1 MKRISAD
8 QEYDFTPQAK
18 GAACGTCKRF
28 SYRLNT
34 CTRIGEQRAPIN
46 IACDKYDE
54 RPEGYQHPADV
65 ISVDDTATEA
75 APVATQKCNRCGKE
89 LPLTDFARLR
99 GETRRKTCRKC
110 MGELVLTGRSKK
122 AAKKPRPGKKAKA
135 YEAPAVE
142 ELPSTMGA
150 VPRPEPPVVM
160 PDVDLEA
167 AAAQDDIVPEGWPAH
182 PFRGGRPVSEWS
194 PAELI
199 EELRSRGFTG
209 HVERREKYAL

>member
-1 MKRISAD
+1 MKRIPSE
-8 QEYDFTPQAK
+8 QEYSFTPQAK

-46 IACDKYDE
+46 IACDKYEE

-65 ISVDDTATEA
+65 ISVDNTATEA

-122 AAKKPRPGKKAKA
+122 AAKKPQRKKKD
-135 YEAPAVE
+135 YEAPATE
-142 ELPSTMGA
+142 ELPSGVGTVLGT
-150 VPRPEPPVVM
+150 
-160 PDVDLEA
+160 EA
-167 AAAQDDIVPEGWPAH
+167 P
-182 PFRGGRPVSEWS
+182 
-194 PAELI
+194 
-199 EELRSRGFTG
+199 
-209 HVERREKYAL
+209 VERRQAVMKSAADLTDGELFAELRARGYAGKLERMERK

>member
-46 IACDKYDE
+46 IACDKYEE

-65 ISVDDTATEA
+65 ISVDDAATEA

-99 GETRRKTCRKC
+99 GDTRRKTCRKC

-122 AAKKPRPGKKAKA
+122 AAKKPQRKKKD
-135 YEAPAVE
+135 YEAPTAE
-142 ELPSTMGA
+142 ELPSGVGA
-150 VPRPEPPVVM
+150 V
-160 PDVDLEA
+160 LGTEA
-167 AAAQDDIVPEGWPAH
+167 
-182 PFRGGRPVSEWS
+182 
-194 PAELI
+194 PAETHQTVMKTKSAADLTDG
-199 EELRSRGFTG
+199 ELFAELRARGFAG
-209 HVERREKYAL
+209 KVERMERKESDI

>member
-1 MKRISAD
+1 MKRISAE
-8 QEYDFTPQAK
+8 QEYNFTPQAK

-46 IACDKYDE
+46 IACDKYEE

-110 MGELVLTGRSKK
+110 MGELASSARKKK
-122 AAKKPRPGKKAKA
+122 AAKKPQRKKKD
-135 YEAPAVE
+135 YEAPATE
-142 ELPSTMGA
+142 ELPSGVGA
-150 VPRPEPPVVM
+150 VLGPEAP
-160 PDVDLEA
+160 
-167 AAAQDDIVPEGWPAH
+167 
-182 PFRGGRPVSEWS
+182 
-194 PAELI
+194 
-199 EELRSRGFTG
+199 
-209 HVERREKYAL
+209 VERRHAVMKMKSAADLTDEELFVELRARGYAGKVERMERKEYDI

>member
-1 MKRISAD
+1 MKRIPSE
-8 QEYDFTPQAK
+8 QEYSFTPQAK

-46 IACDKYDE
+46 IACDKYEE

-110 MGELVLTGRSKK
+110 MGELASSARKKK
-122 AAKKPRPGKKAKA
+122 AAKKPQRKKKD
-135 YEAPAVE
+135 YEAPSTE
-142 ELPSTMGA
+142 ELPSGVGA
-150 VPRPEPPVVM
+150 VLGTEAPVESRQAVIKTRPAADLT
-160 PDVDLEA
+160 DVEL
-167 AAAQDDIVPEGWPAH
+167 
-182 PFRGGRPVSEWS
+182 F
-194 PAELI
+194 AEL
-199 EELRSRGFTG
+199 RARGYTG
-209 HVERREKYAL
+209 KVERMERKEYDI

>member
-1 MKRISAD
+1 MKRIPSE
-8 QEYDFTPQAK
+8 QEYSFTPQAK

-34 CTRIGEQRAPIN
+34 CTRMGEQRAPIN
-46 IACDKYDE
+46 IACDKYEE

-122 AAKKPRPGKKAKA
+122 AAKKPQRKKKD
-135 YEAPAVE
+135 YEAPSTE
-142 ELPSTMGA
+142 ELPSGVGA
-150 VPRPEPPVVM
+150 V
-160 PDVDLEA
+160 LGTEA
-167 AAAQDDIVPEGWPAH
+167 P
-182 PFRGGRPVSEWS
+182 
-194 PAELI
+194 
-199 EELRSRGFTG
+199 
-209 HVERREKYAL
+209 VERRQAVTKMKSAADLTDGELFAELRARGYAGKVERMERKEYDI

>member
-1 MKRISAD
+1 MKRIPAD

-99 GETRRKTCRKC
+99 GDTRRKTCRKC
-110 MGELVLTGRSKK
+110 MGELASSARKKK
-122 AAKKPRPGKKAKA
+122 AAKKPQRKKKD
-135 YEAPAVE
+135 YEAPATE
-142 ELPSTMGA
+142 ELPSGVGA
-150 VPRPEPPVVM
+150 V
-160 PDVDLEA
+160 LGTEA
-167 AAAQDDIVPEGWPAH
+167 P
-182 PFRGGRPVSEWS
+182 
-194 PAELI
+194 
-199 EELRSRGFTG
+199 
-209 HVERREKYAL
+209 VERRQAVMKSAADLTDGELFAELRTRGYAGKVERMERKEYDI

>member
-1 MKRISAD
+1 MKRISAE
-8 QEYDFTPQAK
+8 QEYSFTPQVK

-89 LPLTDFARLR
+89 LPITDFARLR

-110 MGELVLTGRSKK
+110 MGELASSARKKK
-122 AAKKPRPGKKAKA
+122 AAKKPQRKKKD
-135 YEAPAVE
+135 YEAPSTE
-142 ELPSTMGA
+142 ELPSGVGA
-150 VPRPEPPVVM
+150 VLGTEAPVESRQAVIKTRPAADLT
-160 PDVDLEA
+160 DVEL
-167 AAAQDDIVPEGWPAH
+167 
-182 PFRGGRPVSEWS
+182 F
-194 PAELI
+194 AEL
-199 EELRSRGFTG
+199 RARGYTG
-209 HVERREKYAL
+209 KVERMERKEYDI

>member
-1 MKRISAD
+1 MKRISAE
-8 QEYDFTPQAK
+8 QEYSFTPQAK

-110 MGELVLTGRSKK
+110 MGELASSARKKK
-122 AAKKPRPGKKAKA
+122 AAKKPQRKKKD
-135 YEAPAVE
+135 YEAPATE
-142 ELPSTMGA
+142 ELPSGVGTVLGTEAPVEVRQA
-150 VPRPEPPVVM
+150 VM
-160 PDVDLEA
+160 KTKSAADLTDGEL
-167 AAAQDDIVPEGWPAH
+167 
-182 PFRGGRPVSEWS
+182 F
-194 PAELI
+194 AEL
-199 EELRSRGFTG
+199 RARGFAG
-209 HVERREKYAL
+209 KVERMERKEYDI

>member
-1 MKRISAD
+1 MKRISAE
-8 QEYDFTPQAK
+8 QEYSFTPQAK

-110 MGELVLTGRSKK
+110 MGELASSARKKK
-122 AAKKPRPGKKAKA
+122 AAKKPQRKKKD
-135 YEAPAVE
+135 YEAPATE
-142 ELPSTMGA
+142 ELPSGVGTVLGTEAPVESRQA
-150 VPRPEPPVVM
+150 VM
-160 PDVDLEA
+160 KSAADLTDGEL
-167 AAAQDDIVPEGWPAH
+167 
-182 PFRGGRPVSEWS
+182 F
-194 PAELI
+194 AEL
-199 EELRSRGFTG
+199 RARGFAG
-209 HVERREKYAL
+209 KVERMERKEYDI

>member
-1 MKRISAD
+1 MKKISAE
-8 QEYDFTPQAK
+8 QEYSFTPQAK

-46 IACDKYDE
+46 IACDKYEE

-110 MGELVLTGRSKK
+110 MSELVSSARKKK
-122 AAKKPRPGKKAKA
+122 AAKKPQRKKKD
-135 YEAPAVE
+135 YEAPATE
-142 ELPSTMGA
+142 ELPSGVGA
-150 VPRPEPPVVM
+150 V
-160 PDVDLEA
+160 LGIEA
-167 AAAQDDIVPEGWPAH
+167 P
-182 PFRGGRPVSEWS
+182 
-194 PAELI
+194 
-199 EELRSRGFTG
+199 
-209 HVERREKYAL
+209 VERRQAVTKMKSAADLTDGELFAELRARGYAGKVERMERKEYDI

>member
-1 MKRISAD
+1 MKRIPSE
-8 QEYDFTPQAK
+8 QEYSFTPQAK

-46 IACDKYDE
+46 IACDKYEE

-89 LPLTDFARLR
+89 LPITDFARLR

-110 MGELVLTGRSKK
+110 MGELASSARKKK
-122 AAKKPRPGKKAKA
+122 AAKKPQRKKKD
-135 YEAPAVE
+135 YEAPSTE
-142 ELPSTMGA
+142 ELPSGVGA
-150 VPRPEPPVVM
+150 VLGTEAPVESRQADM
-160 PDVDLEA
+160 KMKSA
-167 AAAQDDIVPEGWPAH
+167 ACMTDEEL
-182 PFRGGRPVSEWS
+182 F
-194 PAELI
+194 AEL
-199 EELRSRGFTG
+199 RARGFNG
-209 HVERREKYAL
+209 KVERMERKEYDI

>member
-1 MKRISAD
+1 MKRIPSE
-8 QEYDFTPQAK
+8 QEYSFTPQTK

-89 LPLTDFARLR
+89 LPITDFARLR

-110 MGELVLTGRSKK
+110 MGELASSARKKK
-122 AAKKPRPGKKAKA
+122 AAKKPQRKKKD
-135 YEAPAVE
+135 YEAPSTE
-142 ELPSTMGA
+142 ELPSGVGA
-150 VPRPEPPVVM
+150 VLGTEAPVESRQAVIKTRPAADLT
-160 PDVDLEA
+160 DVEL
-167 AAAQDDIVPEGWPAH
+167 
-182 PFRGGRPVSEWS
+182 F
-194 PAELI
+194 AEL
-199 EELRSRGFTG
+199 RHRGFAG
-209 HVERREKYAL
+209 KVERMERKEYDI

>member
-1 MKRISAD
+1 MKKISAD

-46 IACDKYDE
+46 IACDKYEE

-122 AAKKPRPGKKAKA
+122 AAKKPQRKKKD
-135 YEAPAVE
+135 YEAPATE
-142 ELPSTMGA
+142 ELPSGVGA
-150 VPRPEPPVVM
+150 VLGTEAPVERCQAVIKSAA
-160 PDVDLEA
+160 DLTDE
-167 AAAQDDIVPEGWPAH
+167 EL
-182 PFRGGRPVSEWS
+182 F
-194 PAELI
+194 AEL
-199 EELRSRGFTG
+199 RARGYAG
-209 HVERREKYAL
+209 KVERMERKEYDI

>member
-1 MKRISAD
+1 MKRIPSE
-8 QEYDFTPQAK
+8 QEYSFTPQAK

-46 IACDKYDE
+46 IACDKYEE

-110 MGELVLTGRSKK
+110 MGELVSSSRSKK
-122 AAKKPRPGKKAKA
+122 AAKKPQRKKKD
-135 YEAPAVE
+135 YEAPAAE
-142 ELPSTMGA
+142 ELPSGVGA
-150 VPRPEPPVVM
+150 VLGTEAPVESRQAAIKTRPAADLT
-160 PDVDLEA
+160 DVEL
-167 AAAQDDIVPEGWPAH
+167 
-182 PFRGGRPVSEWS
+182 F
-194 PAELI
+194 AEL
-199 EELRSRGFTG
+199 RARGYAG
-209 HVERREKYAL
+209 KVERMERKEYDI

>member
-46 IACDKYDE
+46 IACDKYEE

-110 MGELVLTGRSKK
+110 MGELASSARKKK
-122 AAKKPRPGKKAKA
+122 AAKKPQRKKKD
-135 YEAPAVE
+135 YEAPATE
-142 ELPSTMGA
+142 ELPSGVGA
-150 VPRPEPPVVM
+150 VLGTEAPVETHQAVTKIKSAA
-160 PDVDLEA
+160 DLTDE
-167 AAAQDDIVPEGWPAH
+167 EL
-182 PFRGGRPVSEWS
+182 F
-194 PAELI
+194 AEL
-199 EELRSRGFTG
+199 RARGYAG
-209 HVERREKYAL
+209 KVERMERKEYDI

>member
-46 IACDKYDE
+46 IACDKYEE

-110 MGELVLTGRSKK
+110 MGELASSARKKK
-122 AAKKPRPGKKAKA
+122 AAKKPQRKKKD
-135 YEAPAVE
+135 YEAPATE
-142 ELPSTMGA
+142 ELPSGVGTVLGTEAPVETHQA
-150 VPRPEPPVVM
+150 VAKM
-160 PDVDLEA
+160 KSAADLTDGEL
-167 AAAQDDIVPEGWPAH
+167 
-182 PFRGGRPVSEWS
+182 F
-194 PAELI
+194 AEL
-199 EELRSRGFTG
+199 RARGYAG
-209 HVERREKYAL
+209 KVERMERKEYDI

>member
-1 MKRISAD
+1 MKRISAE
-8 QEYDFTPQAK
+8 QEYSFTPQAK

-46 IACDKYDE
+46 IACDKYEE

-65 ISVDDTATEA
+65 ISVDNTATEA

-110 MGELVLTGRSKK
+110 MGELASSGRSKK
-122 AAKKPRPGKKAKA
+122 AAKKPQRKKKG
-135 YEAPAVE
+135 YEAPATE
-142 ELPSTMGA
+142 ELPSGVGTVLGT
-150 VPRPEPPVVM
+150 
-160 PDVDLEA
+160 EA
-167 AAAQDDIVPEGWPAH
+167 P
-182 PFRGGRPVSEWS
+182 
-194 PAELI
+194 
-199 EELRSRGFTG
+199 
-209 HVERREKYAL
+209 VERRQAVMKSAADLTDGELFAELRARGFAGKVERMERKVYDI

>member
-8 QEYDFTPQAK
+8 QEYSFTPKAK

-110 MGELVLTGRSKK
+110 MGELASSARKKK
-122 AAKKPRPGKKAKA
+122 AAKKPQRKKKD
-135 YEAPAVE
+135 YEAPATE
-142 ELPSTMGA
+142 ELPSGVGA
-150 VPRPEPPVVM
+150 VLGTEAPVESRQAVIKTRPAA
-160 PDVDLEA
+160 DLTDE
-167 AAAQDDIVPEGWPAH
+167 EL
-182 PFRGGRPVSEWS
+182 F
-194 PAELI
+194 AEL
-199 EELRSRGFTG
+199 RARGYAG
-209 HVERREKYAL
+209 KVERMERKEYDI

>member
-46 IACDKYDE
+46 IACDKYEE

-110 MGELVLTGRSKK
+110 MGELASSARKKK
-122 AAKKPRPGKKAKA
+122 AAKKPQRKKKD
-135 YEAPAVE
+135 YEAPATE
-142 ELPSTMGA
+142 ELPSGVGTVLGT
-150 VPRPEPPVVM
+150 
-160 PDVDLEA
+160 EA
-167 AAAQDDIVPEGWPAH
+167 P
-182 PFRGGRPVSEWS
+182 
-194 PAELI
+194 
-199 EELRSRGFTG
+199 
-209 HVERREKYAL
+209 VERRQAVMKMKSAADLTDGELFAELRARGFAGKVERMERKEYGI

>member
-8 QEYDFTPQAK
+8 QEYSFTPQAK

-46 IACDKYDE
+46 IACDKYEE

-110 MGELVLTGRSKK
+110 MGELASSARKKK
-122 AAKKPRPGKKAKA
+122 AAKKPQRKKKD
-135 YEAPAVE
+135 YEAPATE
-142 ELPSTMGA
+142 ELPSGVGTVLGT
-150 VPRPEPPVVM
+150 
-160 PDVDLEA
+160 EA
-167 AAAQDDIVPEGWPAH
+167 
-182 PFRGGRPVSEWS
+182 S
-194 PAELI
+194 
-199 EELRSRGFTG
+199 
-209 HVERREKYAL
+209 VERRQADMKMKSAADLTDGELFAELRARGYAGKVERMERKEYDI

>member
-1 MKRISAD
+1 MKRISAE
-8 QEYDFTPQAK
+8 QEYSFTPQAK

-34 CTRIGEQRAPIN
+34 CTRIGEQRARIN

-110 MGELVLTGRSKK
+110 MGELASSARKKK
-122 AAKKPRPGKKAKA
+122 AAKKPQRKKKD
-135 YEAPAVE
+135 YEAPATE
-142 ELPSTMGA
+142 ELPSGVGA
-150 VPRPEPPVVM
+150 VLGPEAPVESRQAVTKTRSAA
-160 PDVDLEA
+160 DLTDGEL
-167 AAAQDDIVPEGWPAH
+167 
-182 PFRGGRPVSEWS
+182 F
-194 PAELI
+194 AEL
-199 EELRSRGFTG
+199 RVRGFAG
-209 HVERREKYAL
+209 KVERMERKEYDI

>member
-8 QEYDFTPQAK
+8 QEYDFIPQAK

-46 IACDKYDE
+46 IACDKYEE

-122 AAKKPRPGKKAKA
+122 AAKKPQRKKKD
-135 YEAPAVE
+135 YEAPVTE
-142 ELPSTMGA
+142 ELPSGVGTVLG
-150 VPRPEPPVVM
+150 PEAP
-160 PDVDLEA
+160 
-167 AAAQDDIVPEGWPAH
+167 
-182 PFRGGRPVSEWS
+182 
-194 PAELI
+194 
-199 EELRSRGFTG
+199 
-209 HVERREKYAL
+209 VERRQAVTKMKSAADLTDGELFAELRARGYAGKVERMERKEYDI

>member
-46 IACDKYDE
+46 IACDKYEE

-122 AAKKPRPGKKAKA
+122 AAKKPQRKKKD
-135 YEAPAVE
+135 YEAPATE
-142 ELPSTMGA
+142 ELPSGVGA
-150 VPRPEPPVVM
+150 V
-160 PDVDLEA
+160 LGTEA
-167 AAAQDDIVPEGWPAH
+167 P
-182 PFRGGRPVSEWS
+182 
-194 PAELI
+194 
-199 EELRSRGFTG
+199 
-209 HVERREKYAL
+209 VERRQAVMKSAADLTDGELFAELRARGYAGKVERMERKEYDI

>member
-1 MKRISAD
+1 MKRISAE
-8 QEYDFTPQAK
+8 QEYSFTPQAK

-46 IACDKYDE
+46 IACDKYEE

-65 ISVDDTATEA
+65 ISVDDAATEA

-110 MGELVLTGRSKK
+110 MGELASSARKKK
-122 AAKKPRPGKKAKA
+122 AAKKPQRKKKD
-135 YEAPAVE
+135 YEAPAAE
-142 ELPSTMGA
+142 ELPSGVGA
-150 VPRPEPPVVM
+150 VLGPEAPVERCQVVTKTRPAADLT
-160 PDVDLEA
+160 DVEL
-167 AAAQDDIVPEGWPAH
+167 
-182 PFRGGRPVSEWS
+182 F
-194 PAELI
+194 AEL
-199 EELRSRGFTG
+199 RARGYAG
-209 HVERREKYAL
+209 KLERMERKWYDI

>member
-1 MKRISAD
+1 MNRIPAE
-8 QEYDFTPQAK
+8 QEYGFTPQVK

-46 IACDKYDE
+46 IACDKYEE

-89 LPLTDFARLR
+89 LPITDFARLR

-110 MGELVLTGRSKK
+110 MGELASSARKKK
-122 AAKKPRPGKKAKA
+122 AAKKPQRKKKD
-135 YEAPAVE
+135 YEAPSTE
-142 ELPSTMGA
+142 ELPSGVGA
-150 VPRPEPPVVM
+150 VLGTEAPVESRQAVIKTRPAADLT
-160 PDVDLEA
+160 DVEL
-167 AAAQDDIVPEGWPAH
+167 
-182 PFRGGRPVSEWS
+182 F
-194 PAELI
+194 AEL
-199 EELRSRGFTG
+199 RARGFAG
-209 HVERREKYAL
+209 KVERMERKEYDI

>member
-1 MKRISAD
+1 MKKISAD
-8 QEYDFTPQAK
+8 QECNFTSQAK

-65 ISVDDTATEA
+65 ISVDDTATKA
-75 APVATQKCNRCGKE
+75 APVATQTCNRCGKE

-110 MGELVLTGRSKK
+110 MGELASSARKKK
-122 AAKKPRPGKKAKA
+122 AAKKPQRKKKD
-135 YEAPAVE
+135 YEAPAAE
-142 ELPSTMGA
+142 ELPSGVGTVLGTEAPVERHHA
-150 VPRPEPPVVM
+150 VTKM
-160 PDVDLEA
+160 KSAADLTDGEL
-167 AAAQDDIVPEGWPAH
+167 
-182 PFRGGRPVSEWS
+182 F
-194 PAELI
+194 AEL
-199 EELRSRGFTG
+199 RARGFAG
-209 HVERREKYAL
+209 KVERMERKEYDI

>member
-34 CTRIGEQRAPIN
+34 CTRMGEQRAPIN
-46 IACDKYDE
+46 IACDKYEE
-54 RPEGYQHPADV
+54 RPEEYQHPADV
-65 ISVDDTATEA
+65 ISVDDTATET

-110 MGELVLTGRSKK
+110 MGELVLTGKSKK
-122 AAKKPRPGKKAKA
+122 AAKKPQRKKKD
-135 YEAPAVE
+135 YEAPATE
-142 ELPSTMGA
+142 ELPSGVGTVLGT
-150 VPRPEPPVVM
+150 
-160 PDVDLEA
+160 EA
-167 AAAQDDIVPEGWPAH
+167 P
-182 PFRGGRPVSEWS
+182 
-194 PAELI
+194 
-199 EELRSRGFTG
+199 
-209 HVERREKYAL
+209 VERRQAVTKMKSAADLTDEELFAELSARGYSGKVERMERKVYDI

>member
-8 QEYDFTPQAK
+8 QEYSFTPKAK

-46 IACDKYDE
+46 IACDKYEE

-110 MGELVLTGRSKK
+110 MGELASSARKKK
-122 AAKKPRPGKKAKA
+122 AAKKPQRKKKD
-135 YEAPAVE
+135 YEAPAAE
-142 ELPSTMGA
+142 ELPSGVGTVLGPEAPVESRQA
-150 VPRPEPPVVM
+150 VIKTRPAADLT
-160 PDVDLEA
+160 DVEL
-167 AAAQDDIVPEGWPAH
+167 
-182 PFRGGRPVSEWS
+182 F
-194 PAELI
+194 AEL
-199 EELRSRGFTG
+199 RARGFAG
-209 HVERREKYAL
+209 KVERMERKEYDI

>member
-8 QEYDFTPQAK
+8 QEYNFTPQAK

-46 IACDKYDE
+46 IACDKCEE

-99 GETRRKTCRKC
+99 GEIRRKTCRKC
-110 MGELVLTGRSKK
+110 MGELTSSARKNK
-122 AAKKPRPGKKAKA
+122 AAKKPQRKKKD
-135 YEAPAVE
+135 YESPATE
-142 ELPSTMGA
+142 ELPSGVGTVLGTEAPVERCQA
-150 VPRPEPPVVM
+150 VIKSAA
-160 PDVDLEA
+160 DLTDGEL
-167 AAAQDDIVPEGWPAH
+167 
-182 PFRGGRPVSEWS
+182 F
-194 PAELI
+194 AEL
-199 EELRSRGFTG
+199 RVRGFAG
-209 HVERREKYAL
+209 KVERMERKEYDI

>member
-46 IACDKYDE
+46 IACDKYEE
-54 RPEGYQHPADV
+54 RPKGYQHPADV
-65 ISVDDTATEA
+65 ISVDNTATEA

-110 MGELVLTGRSKK
+110 MGELASSARKKK
-122 AAKKPRPGKKAKA
+122 AAKKPQRKKKD
-135 YEAPAVE
+135 YEAPATE
-142 ELPSTMGA
+142 ELPSGVGA
-150 VPRPEPPVVM
+150 V
-160 PDVDLEA
+160 LGTEA
-167 AAAQDDIVPEGWPAH
+167 P
-182 PFRGGRPVSEWS
+182 
-194 PAELI
+194 
-199 EELRSRGFTG
+199 
-209 HVERREKYAL
+209 VERRQDVMKSAADLTDGELFAELRARGYAGKVERMERKEYDI

>member
-8 QEYDFTPQAK
+8 QEYNFTPQVK

-34 CTRIGEQRAPIN
+34 CTRMGEQRAPIN
-46 IACDKYDE
+46 IACDKYEE

-110 MGELVLTGRSKK
+110 MGELASSARKKK
-122 AAKKPRPGKKAKA
+122 AAKKPQRKKKD
-135 YEAPAVE
+135 YEAPATE
-142 ELPSTMGA
+142 ELPSGVGA
-150 VPRPEPPVVM
+150 VLGTEAPVERHQDVM
-160 PDVDLEA
+160 KMKSAADLTNE
-167 AAAQDDIVPEGWPAH
+167 EL
-182 PFRGGRPVSEWS
+182 F
-194 PAELI
+194 AEL
-199 EELRSRGFTG
+199 RARGFAG
-209 HVERREKYAL
+209 KVERMERKEYDI

>member
-1 MKRISAD
+1 MKRIPSE
-8 QEYDFTPQAK
+8 QEYSFTPQAK

-46 IACDKYDE
+46 IACDKYEE

-110 MGELVLTGRSKK
+110 MGELASSARKKK
-122 AAKKPRPGKKAKA
+122 AAKKPQRKKKD
-135 YEAPAVE
+135 YEAPSTE
-142 ELPSTMGA
+142 ELPSGVGA
-150 VPRPEPPVVM
+150 VLGTEAPVESRQAVIKTRPAADLT
-160 PDVDLEA
+160 DVEL
-167 AAAQDDIVPEGWPAH
+167 
-182 PFRGGRPVSEWS
+182 F
-194 PAELI
+194 AEL
-199 EELRSRGFTG
+199 RARGFAG
-209 HVERREKYAL
+209 KVERMERKEYDI

>member
-8 QEYDFTPQAK
+8 QEYNFTPQAK

-65 ISVDDTATEA
+65 ISVNDTATEA

-110 MGELVLTGRSKK
+110 MGELASSARKKK
-122 AAKKPRPGKKAKA
+122 AAKKPQRKKKD
-135 YEAPAVE
+135 YEAPATE
-142 ELPSTMGA
+142 ELPSGVGTVLGTEAPVERHQA
-150 VPRPEPPVVM
+150 VM
-160 PDVDLEA
+160 KSATDLTDGEL
-167 AAAQDDIVPEGWPAH
+167 
-182 PFRGGRPVSEWS
+182 F
-194 PAELI
+194 AEL
-199 EELRSRGFTG
+199 RARGYTG
-209 HVERREKYAL
+209 KVERMERKEYDI